1 MDKEGRRE
9 NGVFSYV
16 YISFNFIH
24 EILQSLFVKFLGVRS
39 SPSNFPKIS
48 EEEDVAEVVEV
59 SSRKVSSKLEY
70 STGKPGGTNK
80 SRS

>member
-39 SPSNFPKIS
+39 SPSNFPIS